1 MSRGEGVDEPI
12 RAERP
17 GLRHRV
23 GRKVGVVAT
32 LVATALAVGLAQ
44 GWGRAER
51 PDQAPMASSAAAS
64 SAAASSA
71 AASSAAA
78 SSAAASSAAAV
89 PAAAVPAGPV
99 VLNATDDAFI
109 QLLIPMNEGALA
121 LIDQL
126 DTRPT
131 DPSLRALFGEVR
143 QAHQA
148 ELRDLRG
155 LLAAGNMPE
164 LNIHEGH
171 QMPGMVTDA
180 DLAELRA
187 APDTEVPSRAA
198 ALIRAHLAQTVVLCR
213 GAQNAGGSP
222 ELKAIAGRIQKARA
236 AELSALDN
244 RPGAPVAV
252 PVG

>member
-1 MSRGEGVDEPI
+1 MSRGERVDEPI

-23 GRKVGVVAT
+23 GRRVGVVAT

-64 SAAASSA
+64 SAAASSG
-71 AASSAAA
+71 
-78 SSAAASSAAAV
+78 
-89 PAAAVPAGPV
+89 AAVPAGPV

-131 DPSLRALFGEVR
+131 DSSLRALLGEVR

-222 ELKAIAGRIQKARA
+222 ELKALAGRIQKARA

>member
-1 MSRGEGVDEPI
+1 M
-12 RAERP
+12 
-17 GLRHRV
+17 
-23 GRKVGVVAT
+23 VGVVAT
-32 LVATALAVGLAQ
+32 LVATALTVGLTQ
-44 GWGRAER
+44 GWGRT
-51 PDQAPMASSAAAS
+51 DQAPVAASAAASSAAASSAAAS

-89 PAAAVPAGPV
+89 PTAPV
-99 VLNATDDAFI
+99 VLNGTDDAFI

-126 DTRPT
+126 DTRKADA
-131 DPSLRALFGEVR
+131 DPSLRALLGELR
-143 QAHQA
+143 KAHQA

-155 LLAAGNMPE
+155 LLAAGNVPE

-171 QMPGMVTDA
+171 QMPGMVTEA
-180 DLAELRA
+180 SLAELRA
-187 APDTEVPSRAA
+187 APDAEVPSRVA

-213 GAQNAGGSP
+213 GEQTAGGSP
-222 ELKAIAGRIQKARA
+222 ELKALAGRIQQART
-236 AELSALDN
+236 AELSTLDN
-244 RPGAPVAV
+244 RPGAPTTA